1 MAMKN
6 EITQHPTEVVTNC
19 DHITPQHVQS
29 CILSVRGQQV
39 VIDRDLAAFYGV
51 ETKVLNQAVKRNI
64 NRFPERY
71 RFQLTKEELQEVVTN
86 CDHLLSLKFSPTP
99 HYVFTEEG
107 VAQLSSM
114 LRSDKAVEVSIMIMD
129 AFVAMRRFL
138 SANAGMFQRIE
149 LLEKRQLATD
159 QKIEDVLDCLEQ
171 GTLREKAHI
180 FSAGQIYDAKAF
192 ITELIARATTRVILV
207 DGYIN
212 ATTINLLEARAEGI
226 PATIYTGSIGSSI
239 HTLVEQFNTQY
250 PTKPLVIHKWQ
261 TAQHDRWLIIDSEL
275 WHCGAS
281 IKDAGLRTFGID
293 PIGLSAD
300 VVLSQV

>member
-1 MAMKN
+1 MTKKN
-6 EITQHPTEVVTNC
+6 SITELPREVVPNSGHLTLR
-19 DHITPQHVQS
+19 QVQS
-29 CILSVRGQQV
+29 CILTIRGQQV
-39 VIDRDLAAFYGV
+39 VIDRDLADFYSV
-51 ETKVLNQAVKRNI
+51 ETKRLNEAVKRNL

-71 RFQLTKEELQEVVTN
+71 RFQLTKEELQEVVAN
-86 CDHLLSLKFSPTP
+86 CDHLQPLKFSPSP

-107 VAQLSSM
+107 VAQLSSV

-159 QKIEDVLDCLEQ
+159 QKIGQVLDCLEQ

-192 ITELIARATTRVILV
+192 ITELVAQATMRVILV
-207 DGYIN
+207 DGYVSA
-212 ATTINLLEARAEGI
+212 ATISLLEARHECI
-226 PATIYTGSIGSSI
+226 PATIYTGSLGASLN
-239 HTLVEQFNTQY
+239 TLVSQFNTQY
-250 PTKPLVIHKWQ
+250 PHKPLAIHRWR
-261 TAQHDRWLIIDSEL
+261 TEQHDRWLIIDNEL

-281 IKDAGLRTFGID
+281 LKDAGLRTFGID
-293 PIGLSAD
+293 PIGLD
-300 VVLSQV
+300 VNVILSQV

>member
-1 MAMKN
+1 M
-6 EITQHPTEVVTNC
+6 
-19 DHITPQHVQS
+19 
-29 CILSVRGQQV
+29 
-39 VIDRDLAAFYGV
+39 
-51 ETKVLNQAVKRNI
+51 
-64 NRFPERY
+64 
-71 RFQLTKEELQEVVTN
+71 
-86 CDHLLSLKFSPTP
+86 
-99 HYVFTEEG
+99 
-107 VAQLSSM
+107 AQLSSV

-226 PATIYTGSIGSSI
+226 LATIYTGSIGSSI

-250 PTKPLVIHKWQ
+250 PTKPLVIQKWQ

>member
-1 MAMKN
+1 MKN

-19 DHITPQHVQS
+19 DHITLQHVQS

-71 RFQLTKEELQEVVTN
+71 RFQLTKEELQEVVTS
-86 CDHLLSLKFSPTP
+86 CDHLLSLKFAPTP

-107 VAQLSSM
+107 VAQLSSV

-180 FSAGQIYDAKAF
+180 FSAGQIYDAKA
-192 ITELIARATTRVILV
+192 
-207 DGYIN
+207 
-212 ATTINLLEARAEGI
+212 
-226 PATIYTGSIGSSI
+226 
-239 HTLVEQFNTQY
+239 
-250 PTKPLVIHKWQ
+250 
-261 TAQHDRWLIIDSEL
+261 
-275 WHCGAS
+275 
-281 IKDAGLRTFGID
+281 
-293 PIGLSAD
+293 
-300 VVLSQV
+300 

>member
-1 MAMKN
+1 
-6 EITQHPTEVVTNC
+6 
-19 DHITPQHVQS
+19 
-29 CILSVRGQQV
+29 
-39 VIDRDLAAFYGV
+39 
-51 ETKVLNQAVKRNI
+51 
-64 NRFPERY
+64 
-71 RFQLTKEELQEVVTN
+71 
-86 CDHLLSLKFSPTP
+86 
-99 HYVFTEEG
+99 
-107 VAQLSSM
+107 
-114 LRSDKAVEVSIMIMD
+114 MIMD

-192 ITELIARATTRVILV
+192 ITELSARATTRVILV

-250 PTKPLVIHKWQ
+250 PTKPLLIHKWQ